1 MPKGF
6 DQYDKNGR
14 QKVVEEDSIWNSSEP
29 QKFMGIFDSL
39 INSKRSGLV

>member
-14 QKVVEEDSIWNSSEP
+14 REVVEEDSIWNSSEP
-29 QKFMGIFDSL
+29 YIFLGIFDS
-39 INSKRSGLV
+39 